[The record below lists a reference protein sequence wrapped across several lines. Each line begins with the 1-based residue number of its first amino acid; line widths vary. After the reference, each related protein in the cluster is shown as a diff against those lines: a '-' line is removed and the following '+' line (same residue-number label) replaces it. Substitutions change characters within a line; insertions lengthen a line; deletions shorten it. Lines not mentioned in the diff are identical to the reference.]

1 MANVLIE
8 ESTMTGIADAIRAKT
23 GGTDLMLPAAMPEEI
38 ASIQTGGGIDTSDAT
53 ATAEDMA
60 DGVTAYVNG
69 EKVTGTTQVRSKVT
83 WTTPNREWD
92 ADNTRLLLYGTVGT
106 DRMMMDH
113 NAIINMYCPGANL
126 GDAVATDVR
135 AGKTFTSASGLKVSG
150 TADFSGVSSGGM
162 QIASGTVTGADS
174 VTIETG
180 LSSVQMFILDG
191 RGYSKTG
198 AVSAIYDAS
207 DGLTSVSGVIKSSY
221 LTTPGSNRGSYVSV
235 DGGTVTY
242 STASGNSY
250 TLQSGRTYYWYAFGT
265 A

>member
-8 ESTMTGIADAIRAKT
+8 ESTMTGIADAIRSKT
-23 GGTDLMLPAAMPEEI
+23 GGTDLMLPAAMPEKI
-38 ASIQTGGGIDTSDAT
+38 AGIQTGGGIDTSDAT

-83 WTTPNREWD
+83 WATPNREWD
-92 ADNTRLLLYGTVGT
+92 ADKTRLLLYGTVGT

-135 AGKTFTSASGLKVSG
+135 AGKTFTSAAGLKVSG
-150 TADFSGVSSGGM
+150 TADFSGVSSGM
-162 QIASGTVTGADS
+162 NMTSGTVTGDS
-174 VTIETG
+174 TVTVDTG
-180 LSSVQMFILDG
+180 LSSVQIFILDG
-191 RGYSKTG
+191 RGYNKTG

-207 DGLTSVSGVIKSSY
+207 DGKTAVNGVTKSTYMTTASY
-221 LTTPGSNRGSYVSV
+221 ARSTYVSV

-242 STASGNSY
+242 SASSGTSY
-250 TLQSGRTYYWYAFGT
+250 ALQSDRTYYWYAFGT
-265 A
+265 V